1 MVLRDEFMSGTGN
14 TATQAITN
22 TGDVSID
29 SVISGSAWT
38 GSIDYSFPTSN
49 VEYGTNYPTDPN
61 DSGDQGAPNENFMA
75 VSAAQQTAFFF
86 ALDADVGPAAQAGF
100 SVEGFTNLD
109 ISLTTAANAN
119 IRAAQSSDAN
129 PTAYAYLPATGFNAS
144 GDVWFGD
151 DFNFR
156 NPVMG
161 DYSFHTVIH
170 EIGHALGL
178 DHSFEGNV
186 GPSATDHM
194 AYTVM
199 SYTAYEGAGQ
209 GYNYQNF
216 GAPQTYMQ
224 LDIAALQHM
233 YGADYTSNSGD
244 TVYSWTPGNS
254 DTVID
259 GAIALNPGGNFILA
273 TLWDGGGTDT
283 YDLSAYSSDL
293 RLDLTAG
300 GYSIF
305 ETAQLSTSFTGQ
317 TTDGSIYN
325 ALMFNDNQAS
335 LIENAIGGTGD
346 DLFIA
351 NQANNTLT
359 GGAGTNT
366 VSYEIDTD
374 GVTID
379 LTAQTATGTGTG
391 SDSLIGFSNVYG
403 GDGDDSI
410 SGTTGVNELV
420 GGYGADTLIGG
431 AGDDILTGGLLNF
444 VPSLPS
450 ALGMGSGTYARPANT
465 NNTTS
470 GNAVDITNLFSL
482 SADADIMDATTV
494 PHVSISAMGDTVI
507 GVHYYSVTLN
517 VSGTVLTLDMDYGTE
532 SNSGTLPTDMDGWV
546 TLYGPSGNEL
556 AFNDDGP
563 SLDNGTVSSLDSYLS
578 YQTTEVGT
586 YTFAVGIYNEL
597 NPIPSGGTYELQV
610 SVDEGTPVTDDMS
623 SDILEGG
630 AGNDILDGNE
640 GIDYAVYT
648 GGTFNDYTIT
658 DNGGGNYTVAAFG
671 SQGTDTLSN
680 IEFLRI
686 DGVDYAIDGSGPVG
700 GFTEGNDTVDGTS
713 GDDVMDGLGGND
725 VINGLGGNDTI
736 DGGAG
741 NDDLFGG
748 AGDDTL
754 QGGGGADDLD
764 GGAGTDTASYSDS
777 TNRVVINAATN
788 VLSSGHA
795 TGDTLTAIENF
806 TGSAFGDVITGTGG
820 ANTIIG
826 GNGADVLSGFNGDD
840 VINGDAGNDF
850 ILGGAGAD
858 TIDGGAGTDTARY
871 VGSNAAVFVDL
882 TAGTASGGHAQGD
895 VLTDIEFLFGS
906 SFGDTLTGDSG
917 NNWLFGDGGADTLSS
932 GGGIDKFFGGAG
944 DDIFTFGAGDGFVF
958 VTDFVDNQDTIDLSA
973 YGYTSVSEA
982 LTDMTQLGAHV
993 RFFDGANTMLI
1004 LNTDISVLN
1013 DDIDVGGV

>member
-1 MVLRDEFMSGTGN
+1 MSGTGN

-283 YDLSAYSSDL
+283 YDLSAYASDL

-391 SDSLIGFSNVYG
+391 S
-403 GDGDDSI
+403 
-410 SGTTGVNELV
+410 E
-420 GGYGADTLIGG
+420 
-431 AGDDILTGGLLNF
+431 
-444 VPSLPS
+444 
-450 ALGMGSGTYARPANT
+450 
-465 NNTTS
+465 
-470 GNAVDITNLFSL
+470 
-482 SADADIMDATTV
+482 
-494 PHVSISAMGDTVI
+494 
-507 GVHYYSVTLN
+507 
-517 VSGTVLTLDMDYGTE
+517 
-532 SNSGTLPTDMDGWV
+532 
-546 TLYGPSGNEL
+546 
-556 AFNDDGP
+556 
-563 SLDNGTVSSLDSYLS
+563 
-578 YQTTEVGT
+578 
-586 YTFAVGIYNEL
+586 
-597 NPIPSGGTYELQV
+597 
-610 SVDEGTPVTDDMS
+610 
-623 SDILEGG
+623 
-630 AGNDILDGNE
+630 
-640 GIDYAVYT
+640 
-648 GGTFNDYTIT
+648 
-658 DNGGGNYTVAAFG
+658 
-671 SQGTDTLSN
+671 
-680 IEFLRI
+680 
-686 DGVDYAIDGSGPVG
+686 
-700 GFTEGNDTVDGTS
+700 
-713 GDDVMDGLGGND
+713 
-725 VINGLGGNDTI
+725 
-736 DGGAG
+736 
-741 NDDLFGG
+741 
-748 AGDDTL
+748 
-754 QGGGGADDLD
+754 
-764 GGAGTDTASYSDS
+764 
-777 TNRVVINAATN
+777 
-788 VLSSGHA
+788 
-795 TGDTLTAIENF
+795 
-806 TGSAFGDVITGTGG
+806 
-820 ANTIIG
+820 
-826 GNGADVLSGFNGDD
+826 
-840 VINGDAGNDF
+840 
-850 ILGGAGAD
+850 
-858 TIDGGAGTDTARY
+858 
-871 VGSNAAVFVDL
+871 
-882 TAGTASGGHAQGD
+882 
-895 VLTDIEFLFGS
+895 
-906 SFGDTLTGDSG
+906 
-917 NNWLFGDGGADTLSS
+917 
-932 GGGIDKFFGGAG
+932 
-944 DDIFTFGAGDGFVF
+944 
-958 VTDFVDNQDTIDLSA
+958 
-973 YGYTSVSEA
+973 
-982 LTDMTQLGAHV
+982 
-993 RFFDGANTMLI
+993 
-1004 LNTDISVLN
+1004 
-1013 DDIDVGGV
+1013 